1 MVGGANKKANS
12 RETRKESQLKINES
26 SSTRG
31 EAGIRTICK
40 TLWSDGGVELIFWIC
55 LFLR

>member
-26 SSTRG
+26 NTRD
-31 EAGIRTICK
+31 EAGIRAIWK
-40 TLWSDGGVELIFWIC
+40 TLWSYG
-55 LFLR
+55 